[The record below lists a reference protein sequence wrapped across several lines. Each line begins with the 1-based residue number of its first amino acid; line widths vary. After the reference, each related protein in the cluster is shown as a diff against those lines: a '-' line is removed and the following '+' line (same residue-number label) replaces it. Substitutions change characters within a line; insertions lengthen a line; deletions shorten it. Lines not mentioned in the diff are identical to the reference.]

1 MKKLWQQTT
10 KLKDQKLV
18 QALANQQAI
27 AVFQRE
33 MALLDP
39 SSPEM
44 RNLQRYVELLQ
55 TGIPSD
61 ISTTLRLNYSINS
74 PVLPTLFA
82 DPGRGG
88 GGGIGN
94 VTINLST
101 LNPDEA
107 AARTMM
113 KSVNREADRNGV
125 PRPFP
130 WAGI

>member
-74 PVLPTLFA
+74 PVLPNLFA